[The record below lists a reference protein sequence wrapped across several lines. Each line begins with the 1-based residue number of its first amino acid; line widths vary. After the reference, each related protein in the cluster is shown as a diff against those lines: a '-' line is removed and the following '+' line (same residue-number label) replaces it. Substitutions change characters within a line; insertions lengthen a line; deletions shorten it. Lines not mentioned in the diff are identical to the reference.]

1 MSKAFIRPV
10 GEYAFMSN
18 DYPVLIILDNKVWYN
33 AESIYQSYRA
43 EDDMSKSLIRELPY
57 RNIKDYESYFTPRED
72 WENIKDEVLYLITM
86 EKFTQ
91 HEDLAKKLIATGD
104 VKILDGFL
112 GDILMRVRKEIR
124 DKR

>member
-112 GDILMRVRKEIR
+112 GDILMKVRKEIR